1 DKPGQDKEI
10 STLLNI
16 VKSSPN
22 NGTIKLTANPTK
34 ELQVGDE
41 LEMKVSLTTPDES
54 IEEIIW
60 IKVIDPEYPK
70 ESTPKEEES
79 FENIGLPELVK
90 VAKKDWEILEGQ
102 GISMNYDTV
111 MYPVGEGDKLEKV
124 YINLDSR
131 VFLSHRIKLKSE
143 EQITTAQKKYLSS
156 VYFHAL
162 FLYMITKRRNYTL
175 TISKDGKQEDVT
187 VDEYIR
193 DVFDSYYSDFL
204 LNFGMEQLMGVLE
217 E

>member
-1 DKPGQDKEI
+1 
-10 STLLNI
+10 LLNI

-22 NGTIKLTANPTK
+22 NGTIKLTFNPTK

-41 LEMKVSLTTPDES
+41 LEMKVSLTTPDEP

-60 IKVIDPEYPK
+60 VKIVEPEYPK
-70 ESTPKEEES
+70 EPTPKEEES

-90 VAKKDWEILEGQ
+90 VAEKDWGRLEGE
-102 GISMNYDTV
+102 GIAMDYNTV
-111 MYPVGEGDKLEKV
+111 MYPMGNGDKLEKV

-131 VFLSHRIKLKSE
+131 VFLSHRTKLKSE

-175 TISKDGKQEDVT
+175 TISKDGKPEDIT
-187 VDEYIR
+187 VDDYIR

-204 LNFGMEQLMGVLE
+204 LNFGMEQLMGALE

>member
-1 DKPGQDKEI
+1 M
-10 STLLNI
+10 
-16 VKSSPN
+16 
-22 NGTIKLTANPTK
+22 IKLTFNPTK

-41 LEMKVSLTTPDES
+41 LEMKISLTTPDAP

-60 IKVIDPEYPK
+60 IKVVEPEYPK
-70 ESTPKEEES
+70 EPTPKEEES

-90 VAKKDWEILEGQ
+90 VAKKDWETLERQ

-111 MYPVGEGDKLEKV
+111 MYPAGEGDKLEKV

-131 VFLSHRIKLKSE
+131 VFLSHRTKLKSE
-143 EQITTAQKKYLSS
+143 EQITAAQKRYLSS
-156 VYFHAL
+156 VYFHTL
-162 FLYMITKRRNYTL
+162 FLYMITKRKNYNLSIT
-175 TISKDGKQEDVT
+175 KDGKPEDVT